1 MPTALKEV
9 EKWTSR
15 VRIGEGVLGVS
26 VPFRSPGLRLL
37 TKCSCAAKFKSS
49 KALRDDPKLFEQ
61 LGELWIYT
69 TNEIRTKLVL
79 SLKAGTLSVESD
91 RSFIHHEFTTDC
103 LDIYVPADLKER
115 RACYRSQLPELLKD
129 LLGVGPDATFNI
141 SSIVTS
147 DLEDLEDILIEQD
160 IPPVEWIEKPLLII
174 PDPVDDEPLST
185 PPSSDDGSDTPAP
198 VTATSRWETATP
210 QATPTQQSRVVSII
224 NEENSVEIAPP
235 RDYPE
240 FIEQVVRSAQRAG
253 YRHRGAQVPVVNAPP
268 DDNEEQYFDHLATF
282 GRRDGNAFVHDRLI
296 GAAGEAYV
304 CSTSH
309 ILARLL
315 THSLGL

>member
-1 MPTALKEV
+1 M
-9 EKWTSR
+9 
-15 VRIGEGVLGVS
+15 LGVP
-26 VPFRSPGLRLL
+26 VLFRSLGLRLL
-37 TKCSCAAKFKSS
+37 IKCSCAAKFKSR

-69 TNEIRTKLVL
+69 TNEIRTNLVL
-79 SLKAGTLSVESD
+79 PLKAGTLRVESD

-129 LLGVGPDATFNI
+129 LLGVGPVATFNI

-160 IPPVEWIEKPLLII
+160 IPPVEWIEKPLLVI
-174 PDPVDDEPLST
+174 PYTVDDEPLRT
-185 PPSSDDGSDTPAP
+185 PPSSADGSDTPAP
-198 VTATSRWETATP
+198 ATSRWETATP
-210 QATPTQQSRVVSII
+210 QATPTQQSREVSIT
-224 NEENSVEIAPP
+224 NEENFVEIAPP
-235 RDYPE
+235 RDYPD

-253 YRHRGAQVPVVNAPP
+253 YRHRGAQVPVANAPP
-268 DDNEEQYFDHLATF
+268 DDNEEQYFDYLATF

-309 ILARLL
+309 ILTRLL
-315 THSLGL
+315 THSLGLRGAFCPRSARIYIGELAQHNTW